1 MEPAPLISLKLAIV
15 GNVDSGK
22 TTLVGVLSKGAP
34 DDGRGSARVKVFNYP
49 HEALNGRTSSI
60 AQEIIGFDSNG
71 EQVLPDRYNPN
82 KNKYW
87 PEVVKKSSKIVNL
100 IDLCGHEKYL
110 KTTLFGLV
118 GLEPDYVI
126 LIIGANMGVSKMTKE
141 HLGITLCL
149 KIPFFIVL
157 TKVDIC
163 PENIYKENLEN
174 LMKLLRSNLVN
185 RVPILIKN
193 KEESIKC
200 AETILSDRICPIF
213 PVSSVTSLG
222 VPNLL
227 HFLGLLKNR
236 IDLQST
242 QSKPFQYDITENFMI
257 PGIGIVLSG
266 NVKTG
271 SAKVKQNAYLGPD
284 KNKAYKLV
292 TIKSIH
298 SNRVPVEVA
307 HAGQP
312 ACLAI
317 KPSKA
322 NETLTRD
329 ELRKGMVLIDP
340 VLKVEPTRNFEA
352 EVVILHHS
360 TTIKEGY
367 QCVMHCGIIRQSIE
381 IWEIDTKEKILRTGD
396 KGLTKMRFLFNP
408 EFLTKGQVLI
418 LREGRTKI
426 LGVITNI
433 LADNEQHAHS
443 ENKTKNT
450 EAKEKNNLETKE
462 EKEKPENKEEETKL
476 NEKNY
481 DNSSPNKNHG
491 EKHIEK
497 KEKETNMKEKVN
509 EHEKI
514 PQKKNKKDKTEPVKM
529 NEEEKK

>member
-1 MEPAPLISLKLAIV
+1 MDTSSLISLKLAIV

-22 TTLVGVLSKGAP
+22 TTLVGVISKGAP

-49 HEALNGRTSSI
+49 HEIVNGRTSSI
-60 AQEIIGFDSNG
+60 AQEILGFDSKG

-87 PEVVKKSSKIVNL
+87 PEIVKKSSKIINM

-118 GLEPDYVI
+118 GLEPDYVV

-157 TKVDIC
+157 TKIDIC
-163 PENIYKENLEN
+163 PENIYKENLEI

-185 RVPILIKN
+185 RVPILIKT
-193 KEESIKC
+193 KEESFKC
-200 AETILSDRICPIF
+200 AESILSDRVCPIF
-213 PVSSVTSLG
+213 PVSSVSGTGL
-222 VPNLL
+222 PTLL
-227 HFLGLLKNR
+227 HFMSLLKNR
-236 IDLQST
+236 INLE
-242 QSKPFQYDITENFMI
+242 KLKEVPLHYDITENFMI

-271 SAKVKQNAYLGPD
+271 CAKVKQNCLLGPD
-284 KNKAYKLV
+284 KNKGYKAV

-298 SNRVPVEVA
+298 SNRVPVENA
-307 HAGQP
+307 YAGQP

-317 KPSKA
+317 KPTKA

-340 VLKVEPTRNFEA
+340 LLKCDPTKHFEA

-381 IWEIDTKEKILRTGD
+381 IWEIDNKEKILRTGD
-396 KGLTKMRFLFNP
+396 KGLAKMRFLFNP
-408 EFLTKGQVLI
+408 EYITKGQVLI

-426 LGVITNI
+426 LGVITNVFGDIELSNEKGQVI
-433 LADNEQHAHS
+433 LEKPHHSNEKKPHIS
-443 ENKTKNT
+443 
-450 EAKEKNNLETKE
+450 KEKANQEEEKNEMNKEIKE
-462 EKEKPENKEEETKL
+462 EKKEEILKKPTKL
-476 NEKNY
+476 E
-481 DNSSPNKNHG
+481 S
-491 EKHIEK
+491 
-497 KEKETNMKEKVN
+497 
-509 EHEKI
+509 
-514 PQKKNKKDKTEPVKM
+514 
-529 NEEEKK
+529 EEKK

>member
-1 MEPAPLISLKLAIV
+1 MTSLKIAIV

-49 HEALNGRTSSI
+49 HEVQNGRTSSI
-60 AQEIIGFDSNG
+60 AQEIIGFDSKG

-87 PEVVKKSSKIVNL
+87 PEVVKKSSKIVNM

-118 GLEPDYVI
+118 GLEPDYVM

-157 TKVDIC
+157 SKIDLC
-163 PENIYKENLEN
+163 PDNIYKENLDN
-174 LMKLLRSNLVN
+174 LLKLLRSNLVN
-185 RVPILIKN
+185 RVPMIIKGN
-193 KEESIKC
+193 EELVKC
-200 AETILSDRICPIF
+200 ADSILSDRICPIF
-213 PVSSVTSLG
+213 PVSSVSAQG
-222 VPNLL
+222 VPSLIT
-227 HFLGLLKNR
+227 FLSLLKNR
-236 IDLQST
+236 IDFQAN
-242 QSKPFQYDITENFMI
+242 QIKPLHYDITENFLI

-266 NVKTG
+266 SVKTG
-271 SAKVKQNAYLGPD
+271 CAKVKQLALLGPD
-284 KNKAYKLV
+284 KTKNYKQV

-298 SNRVPVEVA
+298 CNRVPVESV

-317 KPSKA
+317 KPTKA
-322 NETLTRD
+322 NETLTRED
-329 ELRKGMVLIDP
+329 LRKGMVLIDP
-340 VLKVEPTRNFEA
+340 SLKAEPAWNFEA

-367 QCVMHCGIIRQSIE
+367 QCVMHCGIVRQSIE
-381 IWEIDTKEKILRTGD
+381 IWDIDTKEKILRTGD

-426 LGVITNI
+426 LGVITNFLPDFDENHHI
-433 LADNEQHAHS
+433 LS
-443 ENKTKNT
+443 ENKKI
-450 EAKEKNNLETKE
+450 EEKN
-462 EKEKPENKEEETKL
+462 EKEVGNGGNKEIKEEEEVKATDLLIKNYENVDITKKTGESIIVNL
-476 NEKNY
+476 QQDLKENKQEIDKKQKYPQKINDKPVEKN
-481 DNSSPNKNHG
+481 
-491 EKHIEK
+491 
-497 KEKETNMKEKVN
+497 KV
-509 EHEKI
+509 
-514 PQKKNKKDKTEPVKM
+514 
-529 NEEEKK
+529 EEESKN